1 MDNGLV
7 KNSVFNLSY
16 RGFNVLYPLI
26 TTAYISRIF
35 LADGV
40 GEIAFA
46 INIVTY
52 FTLAASLGIPNY
64 AVKVL
69 ARVRNDSGLLNR
81 RFSELAVLIFI
92 SSVIA
97 ALLYWGTASLV
108 YRGDELGLNMSLAL
122 GLMVASNIFNYDW
135 LFESVEDFRY
145 LAYRSITIKVV
156 ALFLMFLSV
165 KTRDDI
171 IIYCFIYAGIT
182 VGNNIWNLVSFRRYA
197 RYVFQGLVVRQHF
210 GPVITLFAA
219 AFATEV
225 YTLVDSTM
233 LGVMCPPEFLGYYS
247 NASRVVRASFG
258 MVFAAIAVF
267 NPRLNYLYQ
276 SGGSV
281 AYRETFQKFYNLGM
295 YIAIPVAAGLF
306 VLAPLVMTLLFGE
319 AFAPGILTLRML
331 SCLIVV
337 FVLASVFGHV
347 GLIIYGKEK
356 VLLYAAVAGAV
367 INFTLNWILIPRY
380 MHQGAAIASLLS
392 ECLITLMLVIVSLN
406 CCRIELVNK
415 KIAVLGLLSV
425 LLCTGCVLI

>member
-1 MDNGLV
+1 M
-7 KNSVFNLSY
+7 
-16 RGFNVLYPLI
+16 
-26 TTAYISRIF
+26 
-35 LADGV
+35 
-40 GEIAFA
+40 
-46 INIVTY
+46 
-52 FTLAASLGIPNY
+52 
-64 AVKVL
+64 
-69 ARVRNDSGLLNR
+69 
-81 RFSELAVLIFI
+81 
-92 SSVIA
+92 
-97 ALLYWGTASLV
+97 
-108 YRGDELGLNMSLAL
+108 
-122 GLMVASNIFNYDW
+122 
-135 LFESVEDFRY
+135 
-145 LAYRSITIKVV
+145 
-156 ALFLMFLSV
+156 
-165 KTRDDI
+165 
-171 IIYCFIYAGIT
+171 
-182 VGNNIWNLVSFRRYA
+182 
-197 RYVFQGLVVRQHF
+197 FQGLVVRQHF